1 MAATLA
7 STITALEG
15 SVTRP
20 VREAFVDWARRA
32 EVNEAR
38 ESSRRAVIAL
48 LGSVGLH
55 PEPEAIAVAP
65 IFVAPFRSISEDSRQ
80 RRSCMRCTANA
91 NCNVAKTLRFTNRHT
106 RNSREFAR
114 YFGESAETVSRKDAK
129 TQSRQSRKADQE
141 VLAFGLCASAPLHES
156 LSFFQ
161 DVRPQSYEPGPLT
174 RLSRDWGSP
183 PFPPRERAKNLETPP
198 SPKVRGQEI

>member
-65 IFVAPFRSISEDSRQ
+65 IFVAPFRNISEDSRQ

-91 NCNVAKTLRFTNRHT
+91 IVTLPKRLGSRIATLAILA
-106 RNSREFAR
+106 NSRDILVKAPKQ
-114 YFGESAETVSRKDAK
+114 SHAK

>member
-1 MAATLA
+1 MVALMAATLA

-65 IFVAPFRSISEDSRQ
+65 IFCCPLSKHIRGFAP
-80 RRSCMRCTANA
+80 
-91 NCNVAKTLRFTNRHT
+91 
-106 RNSREFAR
+106 
-114 YFGESAETVSRKDAK
+114 
-129 TQSRQSRKADQE
+129 
-141 VLAFGLCASAPLHES
+141 APL
-156 LSFFQ
+156 L
-161 DVRPQSYEPGPLT
+161 YEMHGECQL
-174 RLSRDWGSP
+174 
-183 PFPPRERAKNLETPP
+183 
-198 SPKVRGQEI
+198 

>member
-1 MAATLA
+1 MA

-65 IFVAPFRSISEDSRQ
+65 IFVAPFRNISEDSRQ
-80 RRSCMRCTANA
+80 PH
-91 NCNVAKTLRFTNRHT
+91 TLD
-106 RNSREFAR
+106 SREFPA
-114 YFGESAETVSRKDAK
+114 FWSKITAPEGPTVNSR
-129 TQSRQSRKADQE
+129 R
-141 VLAFGLCASAPLHES
+141 F
-156 LSFFQ
+156 
-161 DVRPQSYEPGPLT
+161 
-174 RLSRDWGSP
+174 
-183 PFPPRERAKNLETPP
+183 
-198 SPKVRGQEI
+198 